1 MRRFWFLALFWVFVI
16 TNISIAAQPMERVKE
31 LTDAAI
37 KILTDEKLKD
47 PSKKEQRKQ
56 LLKDEINKVFDWEEF
71 SKRSLAQHWPKLT
84 PEQKKEFIELY
95 QKLLESIYSDRLD
108 EYSGEKIR
116 YEGEEISGNN
126 AIVKAIVTGYKG
138 ADVPLIYRL
147 INKNNKWYVY
157 DVVIEGVSLVNN
169 YRSQFNSI
177 MTKSGFN
184 GLIKAMKE
192 KIEGKGG
199 ELK

>member
-184 GLIKAMKE
+184 GLIKVMKE